1 MRGDRGQRDIE
12 EVARKEVQRDEGGDE
27 GGLEVVMVRYG
38 SRRILLYAV
47 MLFVKMKQND
57 WLISWPFFCLV
68 PKPFIKIFFMNP
80 CFYILL
86 LAFVSCQVFN
96 EELFFYQAT
105 RGRWHAN
112 RGDTILS
119 VSNPEAFS
127 IQHGF
132 AQAKFSLNVY
142 NITLVAYSFI
152 WSPDVNVKALNLRS
166 EKTNYNDCPLF
177 GKKVVV
183 AVYRVQ
189 HRNNQEGCVSEA
201 TIRRYFQY
209 LDSHLRLISGNR
221 IRFDMEKSVIS
232 NVCCPCSEEECYGPD
247 DYGNFMNK
255 VMDACKPLDPRLDM
269 RPMTRMFFNDAFGSF
284 AGLASLGW
292 IPSFTNNGN
301 YWCINNVN
309 NDPDEM
315 WKWEYNLSVL
325 VHEFGH
331 TMGMNH
337 ASYPE
342 EKPTYFLR
350 DYLNPDNYGDSG
362 SVMGGGNYWDTVVT
376 PSHFY
381 YRYSV
386 SKVEPFWYKTA
397 EDVDRKT
404 IRLFAWDHP
413 YSRPFLGIEEA
424 RFQDEDMI
432 SGIPYKDNMMTLEVP
447 YNRADM
453 CSTISEGVKYGS
465 FYLEYRNKKGT
476 QRGAGNRGVRLIQGR
491 VDKSGY
497 DNALS
502 LLLSAGVD
510 GLFSW
515 GDSVIPVGVWW
526 HPKDADLGTIGIHIT
541 KINSVT
547 DWMDEALLDDPVQP
561 LENIPYMELEY
572 TYAPNVKY
580 IPPNQPA
587 PLPSYAFSPNIFGC
601 VMNSNLTGWECKVMG
616 ERRFWAYMKPSAHR
630 GHPRVFS
637 LDTSSFISSASSSV
651 VSLPGRQRNEW
662 THFFGDTTRGRCT
675 VQISQVASPGTATAW
690 LNVQLYRKKIGEAD
704 SAFKLYHTGDAV
716 LARQLGVEEG
726 DEVFLMD
733 LYGTE
738 EKVAVDVGIE
748 NTVLTLS
755 SKALPGLYEGFVVK
769 KKAGEIVYAAR
780 FSQLVAEMKSDRL
793 AIQIIDDERV
803 EVSSAGI
810 PSGRFSFPTM
820 IQPRSLSKWE
830 RLPVMFQDWT
840 FGDYLFVDFS
850 GKTPSNLVLYLETDN
865 GEISFDLKRFSG
877 VSDLTLK
884 LTYRQLIAAGA
895 VSSKIDYL
903 WFNKAVTVLSV
914 RPVLAS
920 NVGNIQANANAN
932 EEALNA
938 GEYRLKGVIGGFQGF
953 VDRSYTG
960 TLNGWKYTVSTT
972 DASGQSVRFVH
983 SGINFSAS
991 SVIFIVVIVVVLL
1004 IVIFVARS
1012 LKKRDRVDLPSSQAP
1027 PPRKQSQSSQ
1037 PKQLQRSTPPPP
1049 PPSSAKPVKKSTPPP
1064 PPPSSAKPHR
1074 RDSAPPPPPPKP
1086 RANGERRSAAQTR
1099 PAGRSAASE
1108 APPIPTRTSK
1118 PKR

>member
-1 MRGDRGQRDIE
+1 M
-12 EVARKEVQRDEGGDE
+12 
-27 GGLEVVMVRYG
+27 
-38 SRRILLYAV
+38 
-47 MLFVKMKQND
+47 
-57 WLISWPFFCLV
+57 
-68 PKPFIKIFFMNP
+68 
-80 CFYILL
+80 
-86 LAFVSCQVFN
+86 
-96 EELFFYQAT
+96 
-105 RGRWHAN
+105 
-112 RGDTILS
+112 
-119 VSNPEAFS
+119 
-127 IQHGF
+127 
-132 AQAKFSLNVY
+132 Y
-142 NITLVAYSFI
+142 NLTLVDYNFI

-166 EKTNYNDCPLF
+166 EKTSYNDCPLF

-183 AVYRVQ
+183 TVYRVQ

-209 LDSHLRLISGNR
+209 MDSHLRLISGNR
-221 IRFDMEKSVIS
+221 IRFDMENSVIS

-247 DYGNFMNK
+247 DYHNFMNR
-255 VMDACKPLDPRLDM
+255 VMDACKPLDPRLDKSS
-269 RPMTRMFFNDAFGSF
+269 MTRMFFNDAFGGF
-284 AGLASLGW
+284 AGLASVGW

-301 YWCINNVN
+301 YWAICNVN

-350 DYLNPDNYGDSG
+350 DYLNPNNYGDGG
-362 SVMGGGNYWDTVVT
+362 SIMGGGNYWDTVVS
-376 PSHFY
+376 PSQFF

-386 SKVEPFWYKTA
+386 SKVEPFWYRTA

-404 IRLFAWDHP
+404 VRLFAWDHP
-413 YSRPFLGIEEA
+413 YSRPFLGIEEP
-424 RFQDEDMI
+424 RFKDEDLI

-453 CSTISEGVKYGS
+453 CSTISENVNYGS
-465 FYLEYRNKKGT
+465 FYLEYRNKKGN
-476 QRGAGNRGVRLIQGR
+476 QKGAANRGVRLIQGR

-497 DNALS
+497 DSALS

-526 HPKDADLGTIGIHIT
+526 HPKEADLGTIGIHIT

-572 TYAPNVKY
+572 SYAPNVKY

-587 PLPSYAFSPNIFGC
+587 PLPSFAFSPNIFGC
-601 VMNSNLTGWECKVMG
+601 VMNSNVTGWECSVMG

-637 LDTSSFISSASSSV
+637 FDTSSFISSASSSV

-675 VQISQVASPGTATAW
+675 VRITQVESPGTATAW
-690 LNVQLYRKKIGEAD
+690 LNAQLYRKKTGDPA
-704 SAFKLYHTGDAV
+704 SAYQLYHTGDAV
-716 LARQLGVEEG
+716 LARQLNVGEG
-726 DEVFLMD
+726 EEVFLMD

-738 EKVAVDVGIE
+738 EKLAVDVGTE
-748 NTVLTLS
+748 SLVAPLS

-780 FSQLVAEMKSDRL
+780 FSQLVGEMKSNRL
-793 AIQIIDDERV
+793 AIRIIDDEQV

-810 PSGRFSFPTM
+810 PSSRFSFPTM
-820 IQPRSLSKWE
+820 IQPRSLGKWE
-830 RLPVMFQDWT
+830 KLPVMFQDWT
-840 FGDYLFVDFS
+840 FGDYLFIDFS
-850 GKTPSNLVLYLETDN
+850 GKTPRSLILYLETDN

-877 VSDLTLK
+877 VADLTLK

-920 NVGNIQANANAN
+920 NVGNIQGNANAN
-932 EEALNA
+932 EQELDA
-938 GEYRLKGVIGGFQGF
+938 GAFRVKGVIGGFQGF
-953 VDRSYTG
+953 VDCSYTG
-960 TLNGWKYTVSTT
+960 TLNGWKYSVST
-972 DASGQSVRFVH
+972 AEPSGQSVRFVH

-991 SVIFIVVIVVVLL
+991 SVIVIVVIVIVLILLLFVVC
-1004 IVIFVARS
+1004 S
-1012 LKKRDRVDLPSSQAP
+1012 LRKRDRVDLPSSSSSSFQAP
-1027 PPRKQSQSSQ
+1027 PRRQPQPKPQNSQ
-1037 PKQLQRSTPPPP
+1037 PRQLQRRT
-1049 PPSSAKPVKKSTPPP
+1049 TPPP

-1074 RDSAPPPPPPKP
+1074 KESVTPPPPPPKP
-1086 RANGERRSAAQTR
+1086 RADGDRRSSAPVLPPR
-1099 PAGRSAASE
+1099 RSSASE
-1108 APPIPTRTSK
+1108 APPVPKRSAK
-1118 PKR
+1118 PKI

>member
-1 MRGDRGQRDIE
+1 
-12 EVARKEVQRDEGGDE
+12 
-27 GGLEVVMVRYG
+27 MV
-38 SRRILLYAV
+38 
-47 MLFVKMKQND
+47 
-57 WLISWPFFCLV
+57 
-68 PKPFIKIFFMNP
+68 
-80 CFYILL
+80 
-86 LAFVSCQVFN
+86 
-96 EELFFYQAT
+96 T
-105 RGRWHAN
+105 
-112 RGDTILS
+112 
-119 VSNPEAFS
+119 NPEAFS
-127 IQHGF
+127 IQHGY
-132 AQAKFSLNVY
+132 AQAKFSLNMY
-142 NITLVAYSFI
+142 NLTLVDYNFI

-166 EKTNYNDCPLF
+166 EKTSYNDCPLF

-183 AVYRVQ
+183 TVYRVQ

-209 LDSHLRLISGNR
+209 MDSHLRLISGNR
-221 IRFDMEKSVIS
+221 IRFDMENSVIS

-247 DYGNFMNK
+247 DYHNFMNR
-255 VMDACKPLDPRLDM
+255 VMDACKPLDPRLDKSS
-269 RPMTRMFFNDAFGSF
+269 MTRMFFNDAFGGF
-284 AGLASLGW
+284 AGLASVGW

-301 YWCINNVN
+301 YWAICNVN

-350 DYLNPDNYGDSG
+350 DYLNPNNYGDGG
-362 SVMGGGNYWDTVVT
+362 SIMGGGNYWDTVVS
-376 PSHFY
+376 PSQFF

-386 SKVEPFWYKTA
+386 SKVEPFWYRTA

-404 IRLFAWDHP
+404 VRLFAWDHP
-413 YSRPFLGIEEA
+413 YSRPFLGIEEP
-424 RFQDEDMI
+424 RFKDEDLI

-453 CSTISEGVKYGS
+453 CSTISENVNYGS
-465 FYLEYRNKKGT
+465 FYLEYRNKKGN
-476 QRGAGNRGVRLIQGR
+476 QKGAANRGVRLIQGR

-497 DNALS
+497 DSALS

-526 HPKDADLGTIGIHIT
+526 HPKEADLGTIGIHIT

-572 TYAPNVKY
+572 SYAPNVKY

-587 PLPSYAFSPNIFGC
+587 PLPSFAFSPNIFGC
-601 VMNSNLTGWECKVMG
+601 VMNSNVTGWECSVMG

-637 LDTSSFISSASSSV
+637 FDTSSFISSASSSV

-675 VQISQVASPGTATAW
+675 VRITQVESPGTATAW
-690 LNVQLYRKKIGEAD
+690 LNAQLYRKKTGDPA
-704 SAFKLYHTGDAV
+704 SAYQLYHTGDAV
-716 LARQLGVEEG
+716 LARQLNVGEG
-726 DEVFLMD
+726 EEVFLMD

-738 EKVAVDVGIE
+738 EKLAVDVGTE
-748 NTVLTLS
+748 SLVAPLS

-780 FSQLVAEMKSDRL
+780 FSQLVGEMKSNRL
-793 AIQIIDDERV
+793 AIRIIDDEQV
-803 EVSSAGI
+803 EVSSAAI
-810 PSGRFSFPTM
+810 PSSRFSFPTM
-820 IQPRSLSKWE
+820 IQPRSLGKWE
-830 RLPVMFQDWT
+830 KLPVMFQDWT
-840 FGDYLFVDFS
+840 FGDYLFIDFS
-850 GKTPSNLVLYLETDN
+850 GKTPRSLILYLETDN

-877 VSDLTLK
+877 VADLTLK

-920 NVGNIQANANAN
+920 NVGNIQGNANAN
-932 EEALNA
+932 EQELDA
-938 GEYRLKGVIGGFQGF
+938 GAFRVKGVIGGFQGF
-953 VDRSYTG
+953 VDCSYTG
-960 TLNGWKYTVSTT
+960 TLNGWKYSVST
-972 DASGQSVRFVH
+972 AEPSGQSVRFVH

-991 SVIFIVVIVVVLL
+991 SVIVIVVVVIVLILL
-1004 IVIFVARS
+1004 LFVVCS
-1012 LKKRDRVDLPSSQAP
+1012 LRKRDRVDLPSSSSQAP
-1027 PPRKQSQSSQ
+1027 PRRQPQPKPQNSQ
-1037 PKQLQRSTPPPP
+1037 PRQLQRRT
-1049 PPSSAKPVKKSTPPP
+1049 TPPP

-1074 RDSAPPPPPPKP
+1074 KESVTPPPPPPKP
-1086 RANGERRSAAQTR
+1086 RADGDRRSSA
-1099 PAGRSAASE
+1099 PALPPRRSSASE
-1108 APPIPTRTSK
+1108 APPVPKRSAK
-1118 PKR
+1118 PKI